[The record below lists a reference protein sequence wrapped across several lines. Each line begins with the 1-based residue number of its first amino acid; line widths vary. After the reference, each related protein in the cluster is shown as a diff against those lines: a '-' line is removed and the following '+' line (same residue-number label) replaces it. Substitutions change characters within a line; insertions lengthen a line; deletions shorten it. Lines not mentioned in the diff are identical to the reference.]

1 MKYMFQFSRILAI
14 CLLGEVLTEM
24 LPFPVPESVYG
35 LVILLVALKL
45 GVCRLEQVKDTGHFL
60 TSILP
65 LLFLPATVGVMDMW
79 SQLLS
84 MLIPCLIAIV
94 PVTLLVMGVTG
105 QMTQRVRKS
114 LKRRSG
120 QE

>member
-24 LPFPVPESVYG
+24 LPFVRSVYG